1 MSDRDL
7 ERRIGL
13 LEDERAIQALVHR
26 YATLCDQRYA
36 PDPLAELF
44 TEDAVWSSASPDGS
58 LDFGTRH
65 GREAIRE
72 FFQEV
77 TARIAQPTLHMMSA
91 PEIEIAS
98 DRESATG
105 RWYSMVLLTM
115 QAGPDQQA
123 GVLMLGATYAHDYRR
138 VGGAWRF
145 SRVAATLD
153 FQLPV
158 GPDVIPAVS
167 AVSQDR

>member
-1 MSDRDL
+1 MSDREL
-7 ERRIGL
+7 ERRIEL

-72 FFQEV
+72 LFRDV
-77 TARIAQPTLHMMSA
+77 TARIAQPTMHMMSA
-91 PEIEIAS
+91 PEIDVAP

-105 RWYSMVLLTM
+105 RWYAIVLLTM
-115 QAGPDQQA
+115 EEGPEQQA

-138 VGGAWRF
+138 VGGVWRF

-153 FQLPV
+153 FHLPV
-158 GPDVIPAVS
+158 GAGVIPAVS
-167 AVSQDR
+167 AESQDR

>member
-7 ERRIGL
+7 ERRIEL
-13 LEDERAIQALVHR
+13 LEDERAIQALVRR

-65 GREAIRE
+65 GREAIRG

-77 TARIAQPTLHMMSA
+77 TARIAQPTLHMVSA
-91 PEIEIAS
+91 PEIDVAP
-98 DRESATG
+98 DRQSATG
-105 RWYSMVLLTM
+105 RWYTVVLLTM
-115 QAGPDQQA
+115 EEGPGQAA
-123 GVLMLGATYAHDYRR
+123 EVLMLGGTYAHDYRR

-145 SRVAATLD
+145 SRVAATLH
-153 FQLPV
+153 FHLPV
-158 GPDVIPAVS
+158 GAGVIPAVS
-167 AVSQDR
+167 AMSQER

>member
-7 ERRIGL
+7 ERRIEL

-26 YATLCDQRYA
+26 YATLCDRRYA

-72 FFQEV
+72 FFREV
-77 TARIAQPTLHMMSA
+77 TAQIAQPTLHMMSA
-91 PEIEIAS
+91 PEIDVAP

-105 RWYSMVLLTM
+105 RWYAMVLLTM
-115 QAGPDQQA
+115 EEG
-123 GVLMLGATYAHDYRR
+123 GVQLLGATYAHDYRR
-138 VGGAWRF
+138 VGGVWRF

-153 FQLPV
+153 FHLPV
-158 GPDVIPAVS
+158 GAGTAMP
-167 AVSQDR
+167 QGR

>member
-1 MSDRDL
+1 MSDREL
-7 ERRIGL
+7 ERRIEL

-72 FFQEV
+72 LFRDV
-77 TARIAQPTLHMMSA
+77 TARIAQPTMHMMSA
-91 PEIEIAS
+91 PEIDVAP

-105 RWYSMVLLTM
+105 RWYAMVLLTM
-115 QAGPDQQA
+115 EEGPEQQA

-138 VGGAWRF
+138 VDGAWRF

-153 FQLPV
+153 FHLPV
-158 GPDVIPAVS
+158 GPGVIPAVS
-167 AVSQDR
+167 AMSQDR